1 MAIVGALLLVVVLLF
16 RPMEIVPSIAKLHL
30 LEVLTVITA
39 IGLAIEAARR
49 RGRAGFAP
57 QLPWLA
63 GFLGWAFLVTT
74 VKLGSQGLSIAWAT
88 IALGAI
94 FMVLIGYAATSVQ
107 RLTAMVVVLVASLAV
122 ISGIAV
128 HQGMQPRQ
136 CLEIIAHDPDDPEL
150 APDGRECERPR
161 ACEQGGKEGAE
172 YLCERVGALSTNS
185 AGGRVRF
192 RGQLADPNELS
203 VFVGAG
209 LPLLYL
215 LGIGRSRGTK
225 LLFLA
230 PVAIASLW
238 AVVLTQSR
246 TGQIVLGTI
255 TLIALVRRF
264 GLFGSLFSLGVLP
277 LLLLF
282 GGREGA
288 ESDASKIERAMILRE
303 GLELFRAHP
312 FLGVG
317 LAQFNQEISIPM
329 TAHNSY
335 LLVAAELGLFGLVLW
350 MGMLWMT
357 LKIAIVVVR
366 DPPPGLDPELLR
378 FAEAFAVSFT
388 AILAGVFFLS
398 FCYKQLLF
406 VWIGLGVALYGAV
419 RARAPAFRVRTTGRD
434 VLGIVACA
442 IGALAVTYVFSRAS
456 AG

>member
-16 RPMEIVPSIAKLHL
+16 RPMEISPELAKLHL
-30 LEVLTVITA
+30 LEVLTAITA

-49 RGRAGFAP
+49 RTKTGLAP

-74 VKLGSQGLSIAWAT
+74 VKLGSPGLSIAWAT

-94 FMVLIGYAATSVQ
+94 FMVLIGYAATNIS
-107 RLTAMVVVLVASLAV
+107 RLSAMAAVLVASLAV
-122 ISGIAV
+122 IAGIAV
-128 HQGMQPRQ
+128 HQGNQSRQ
-136 CLEIIAHDPDDPEL
+136 CLEIIAHDPDDPEIV
-150 APDGRECERPR
+150 ADGRECDRPR
-161 ACEQGGKEGAE
+161 SCEQGGKEGRD
-172 YLCERVGALSTNS
+172 YLCERVGALETYS

-203 VFVGAG
+203 VFVGAA
-209 LPLLYL
+209 LPLLFF
-215 LGIGRSRGTK
+215 LGVGRGRATK
-225 LLFLA
+225 LLILA
-230 PVAIASLW
+230 PVVSVSLW

-246 TGQIVLGTI
+246 TGQVVLATIVF
-255 TLIALVRRF
+255 IALIRRF
-264 GLFGSLFSLGVLP
+264 GVTGGLLSLGVLP

-288 ESDASKIERAMILRE
+288 DADASSIERAEILRD
-303 GLELFRAHP
+303 GIELVRAHP
-312 FLGVG
+312 LLGVG

-335 LLVAAELGLFGLVLW
+335 LLAAAELGVLGLVLW
-350 MGMLWMT
+350 MGMLWMSM
-357 LKIAIVVVR
+357 KVAIVVVR
-366 DPPPGLDPELLR
+366 EPPPGLDPELSR
-378 FAEAFAVSFT
+378 FAEAFAVSLA

-406 VWIGLGVALYGAV
+406 VWIGLGTALHGAV
-419 RARAPAFRVRTTGRD
+419 RARAPGFRVQTTRRD
-434 VLGIVACA
+434 LLGIFACA
-442 IGALAVTYVFSRAS
+442 IAALAVTYVFSRAS